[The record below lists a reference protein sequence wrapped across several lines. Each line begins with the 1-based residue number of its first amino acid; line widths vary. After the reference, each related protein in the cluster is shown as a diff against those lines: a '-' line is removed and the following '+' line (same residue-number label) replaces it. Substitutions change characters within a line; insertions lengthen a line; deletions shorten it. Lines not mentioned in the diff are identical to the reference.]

1 MLAHVVPGGPASSL
15 AASQL
20 LSSAVDRWP
29 ERFTDQVA
37 TGPDD
42 VLSAGR
48 RELLASRTWTR
59 AVAAAESPRDKTVFA
74 SAGSSETSAP
84 LRISQTR
91 SPILTSPT
99 GSSSAEAEND
109 RVNGRPREIV
119 AQDRGTQGTADL
131 MLMYPAL
138 RVLAT

>member
-1 MLAHVVPGGPASSL
+1 MM
-15 AASQL
+15 
-20 LSSAVDRWP
+20 R
-29 ERFTDQVA
+29 T
-37 TGPDD
+37 
-42 VLSAGR
+42 AGR
-48 RELLASRTWTR
+48 PELLASRTWTR
-59 AVAAAESPRDKTVFA
+59 AVSAAAERPRDKTVFA